1 MAEFY
6 EDVYNKENKEW
17 FLNTIDLSKYPFRW
31 WERVF
36 EKTYLFEKSKNKDLY
51 NFTVPEILEFYKYL
65 DVPTLTPLVV
75 YNTNLVKYAQWALN
89 ENLVTDNQNHF
100 DNIDNEILL
109 TCVNILKVNQSI
121 ILYDDF
127 MDIIHTKITNEQ
139 DKFIF
144 MCMFEGI
151 QGKDFEEILNLE
163 LSDINEKD
171 NTVKLC
177 TGREMCVSEEFPLIA
192 RAADAQTIYIGLT
205 DKEWEIKLIP
215 NSTIYKEKSNSRGKQ
230 LGRGIYRTVTRNINI
245 VNGLNYMVNSK
256 SIKISGMIYY
266 LNRRADKL
274 GISVEELLYSLE
286 NCQDILDKYQF
297 NTIYRRRW
305 LQTYKGYL
313 H

>member
-1 MAEFY
+1 MAKFY
-6 EDVYNKENKEW
+6 EDVYNKQNKEW
-17 FLNTIDLSKYPFRW
+17 FLSTIDLSKYPSRW

-36 EKTYLFEKSKNKDLY
+36 EKTYLFEKSKDKDLY

-100 DNIDNEILL
+100 NNIDNEILL
-109 TCVNILKVNQSI
+109 TCVNILKINQSI

-127 MDIIHTKITNEQ
+127 MNIINTRIANEQ
-139 DKFIF
+139 DRYIF

-151 QGKDFEEILNLE
+151 QGKDFEEIVNLKMT
-163 LSDINEKD
+163 DIDEKN
-171 NTVKLC
+171 NTVRLC
-177 TGREMCVSEEFPLIA
+177 TGREMCVLKEFPLIA
-192 RAADAQTIYIGLT
+192 RAADAQTTYLGLT
-205 DKEWEIKLIP
+205 DKEREIKLIP

-230 LGRGIYRTVTRNINI
+230 LGRGIYRTITRNINT

-266 LNRRADKL
+266 INRRADKL
-274 GISVEELLYSLE
+274 GISVEELLYSLD

-297 NTIYRRRW
+297 NIVYRRRL
-305 LQTYKGYL
+305 LQSYKEYL